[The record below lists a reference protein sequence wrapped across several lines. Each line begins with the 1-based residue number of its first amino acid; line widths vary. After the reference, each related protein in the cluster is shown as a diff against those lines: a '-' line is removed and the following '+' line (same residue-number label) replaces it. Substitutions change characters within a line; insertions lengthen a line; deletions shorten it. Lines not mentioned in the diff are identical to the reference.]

1 MNRNF
6 LVAVLVAVL
15 CLGMSNA
22 GVARDKKNNANKSKK
37 IEKVTKRYKTKEEKY
52 AAALMYYEKGA
63 YLTSAQLLEEIYPLY
78 MSVPQGDTILFLFA
92 DSYMKNN
99 DFLMAAFHFN
109 DYIRRYPQ
117 SNRVELAAF
126 LAAKC
131 YYLNSPAYN
140 LDQSDSKMAIEGLQ
154 SFISAYLASEHV
166 EESNAMIDTL
176 RNKLAYKDFSIAKM
190 YYNTENYKAAQICFQ
205 NLMKEYP
212 TSNCMEEALYYMV
225 KNSYAYAQN
234 SIESKKAE
242 RYQMVLDDAAKL
254 KVYNAESKYMAEVD
268 KLMADAKKKRDKI
281 LNNN

>member
-6 LVAVLVAVL
+6 IVAISVSII
-15 CLGMSNA
+15 CLGLFCNVDA
-22 GVARDKKNNANKSKK
+22 QNKKNNANKSKK
-37 IEKVTKRYKTKEEKY
+37 IEKVTKRFKTKEEKY
-52 AAALMYYEKGA
+52 AAALMYYQKGA
-63 YLTSAQLLEEIYPLY
+63 YLASAQLLEEIYPLY
-78 MSVPQGDTILFLFA
+78 MSVPEGDTILFLFA

-140 LDQSDSKMAIEGLQ
+140 LDQSDSKTAIEGLQ
-154 SFISAYLASEHV
+154 SFISAYPSSRYV

-176 RNKLAYKDFSIAKM
+176 RNKLAHKDFSIAKM

-205 NLMKEYP
+205 NLLKDYP
-212 TSNCMEEALYYMV
+212 SSDYTEEALYYMV

-242 RYQMVLDDAAKL
+242 RYQAVLDDAAKL
-254 KVYNAESKYMAEVD
+254 KVFNADSKYMAEVE
-268 KLMADAKKKRDKI
+268 KLTSDAKKKRDKI